1 MPSSKEVVST
11 RIVIFVFCV
20 GYPQNFIMELTA
32 CICYLMINFAAS

>member
-11 RIVIFVFCV
+11 RIVIFVFCA

-32 CICYLMINFAAS
+32 CTCYLINFAAS